1 MVRPERRVVPA
12 DENPVRVSVFMQR
25 WPSPKAMKNME
36 QIIAKLAPV
45 LRGWGNYFGRDWRK
59 PAPR

>member
-1 MVRPERRVVPA
+1 
-12 DENPVRVSVFMQR
+12 MQR